1 MPRFDD
7 ECICCAT
14 RKRTTGR
21 GDSYGKSTRS
31 RGRSGRRICVPNWEN
46 RYGTVLDEL
55 DGGLAIE
62 RQLELVAKLKD

>member
-31 RGRSGRRICVPNWEN
+31 RGRSGRRICVPN
-46 RYGTVLDEL
+46 
-55 DGGLAIE
+55 
-62 RQLELVAKLKD
+62 